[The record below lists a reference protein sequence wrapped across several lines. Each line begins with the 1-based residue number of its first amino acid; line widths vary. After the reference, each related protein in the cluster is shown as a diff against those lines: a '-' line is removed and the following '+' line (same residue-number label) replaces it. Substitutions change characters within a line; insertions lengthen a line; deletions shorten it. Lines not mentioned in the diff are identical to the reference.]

1 MTDFKTP
8 LAKVRG
14 LGSAKDGTH
23 HWLAHRITAL
33 ANIPLV
39 LFVVVSFVG
48 NAGKR
53 HAEWVAWLKQPL
65 VSVLL
70 ILFIANFTH
79 HMRSG
84 LQVLI
89 EDYVHTAGTKMFS
102 LIMVNFA
109 CILIAAISIF
119 SILRIAFGG

>member
-1 MTDFKTP
+1 MTDYKTP

-23 HWLAHRITAL
+23 HWFTHRITAL

-39 LFVVVSFVG
+39 IFFVVSFVG
-48 NAGKR
+48 NAGKG
-53 HAEWVAWLKQPL
+53 HDEWVAWLKQPL
-65 VSVLL
+65 VSVLM
-70 ILFIANFTH
+70 ILFVANFTH
-79 HMRSG
+79 HMRLG

-89 EDYVHTAGTKMFS
+89 EDYVHTPGTKMFS

-119 SILRIAFGG
+119 SVLRIAFGG

>member
-1 MTDFKTP
+1 MSDMNTP
-8 LAKVRG
+8 LSKVRG
-14 LGSAKDGTH
+14 LGSAKDGTN
-23 HWLAHRITAL
+23 HWLSQRITAI
-33 ANIPLV
+33 ANIPLTI
-39 LFVVVSFVG
+39 FFVVSFVG
-48 NAGKR
+48 NVGKS

-84 LQVLI
+84 LQEVV
-89 EDYVHTAGTKMFS
+89 EDYVHSHGLKFAATIAIKFS
-102 LIMVNFA
+102 
-109 CILIAAISIF
+109 CILIAALSIF

>member
-1 MTDFKTP
+1 MVDMKAP

-14 LGSAKDGTH
+14 LGSAKGGTH
-23 HWLAHRITAL
+23 HWLTHRLTAL

-39 LFVVVSFVG
+39 IFLTVSFVG
-48 NAGKR
+48 NVGKE
-53 HAEWVAWLKQPL
+53 HAAWIAWLKQPL

-70 ILFIANFTH
+70 ILFILNVLH

-89 EDYVHTAGTKMFS
+89 EDYIHTAGTKWTVLV
-102 LIMVNFA
+102 LINFA
-109 CILIAAISIF
+109 VALMGGLSILSV
-119 SILRIAFGG
+119 LRIAFGG

>member
-1 MTDFKTP
+1 MSDMNTP
-8 LAKVRG
+8 LSKVRG
-14 LGSAKDGTH
+14 LGSAKDGTN
-23 HWLAHRITAL
+23 HWLSQRITAI
-33 ANIPLV
+33 ANIPLTI
-39 LFVVVSFVG
+39 FFVVSFVG
-48 NAGKR
+48 NVGKS

-84 LQVLI
+84 LQEVV
-89 EDYVHTAGTKMFS
+89 EDYIHSHGLKFAVTLAIKFS
-102 LIMVNFA
+102 
-109 CILIAAISIF
+109 CILIAALSIF

>member
-1 MTDFKTP
+1 MADMKTP

-39 LFVVVSFVG
+39 IFVVVSFVG
-48 NAGKR
+48 NAGKG

-65 VSVLL
+65 VSVLM
-70 ILFIANFTH
+70 ILFVANMVH
-79 HMRSG
+79 HMRLG

-89 EDYVHTAGTKMFS
+89 EDYVHDHGTK
-102 LIMVNFA
+102 FA
-109 CILIAAISIF
+109 SQVALTFGCTLVAALSIF

>member
-1 MTDFKTP
+1 MADMKTP

-23 HWLAHRITAL
+23 HWLVHRITAI
-33 ANIPLV
+33 ANIPLI

-48 NAGKR
+48 NAGKG
-53 HAEWVAWLKQPL
+53 HAEWVAWLKQPI
-65 VSVLL
+65 VSVLM
-70 ILFIANFTH
+70 ILFIANMVH
-79 HMRSG
+79 HMRLG

-89 EDYVHTAGTKMFS
+89 EDYVHDHGLK
-102 LIMVNFA
+102 FA
-109 CILIAAISIF
+109 SMIALTFASVLIAVLSIF